1 MNFPGD
7 IEKLKIIILELI
19 KPIIPA
25 NDKTTTV
32 IDFIFNAK
40 RTKAGFRLPPY
51 YIVYF
56 LFVKLLKFKNLGR
69 FEKTA
74 WSIPIDYNG
83 SLFLIEYRKMGLGLF
98 AHDVIKEEKQAE
110 EIVSIIN
117 KASKKAEPYFN
128 FIAQTKVN
136 GSNLNVNNNSLQLR
150 DRFEFFLSEYKKLGT
165 AIETVDNCSEKHTIK
180 IQANWMALSAIDA
193 FFSWTEHI
201 FIHIA
206 ILQGKLTT
214 GKSVTDMAVSE
225 WKSKYKLIFDISKKV
240 EKQYYDKLGLIRQQ
254 LRNFYAHGAFGK
266 TGEAF
271 KFHSETGA
279 VPVQIFSKS
288 NANKFSLNGPS
299 GFKESDAIAIIE
311 KFISFL
317 WEGELLPAKIY
328 IEDSSLPLI
337 LSYSKNGTY
346 KRAMST
352 VENMTALVEGLSR
365 EFDNAANMDWW

>member
-1 MNFPGD
+1 
-7 IEKLKIIILELI
+7 
-19 KPIIPA
+19 
-25 NDKTTTV
+25 
-32 IDFIFNAK
+32 
-40 RTKAGFRLPPY
+40 
-51 YIVYF
+51 
-56 LFVKLLKFKNLGR
+56 
-69 FEKTA
+69 
-74 WSIPIDYNG
+74 
-83 SLFLIEYRKMGLGLF
+83 MGLGLF
-98 AHDVIKEEKQAE
+98 ALDAIKEEKQAE

-136 GSNLNVNNNSLQLR
+136 GSNLNVNNNSWQLR

-165 AIETVDNCSEKHTIK
+165 AIETVDDYSEEYTIK
-180 IQANWMALSAIDA
+180 MQANWMALSAIDA

-214 GKSVTDMAVSE
+214 GKGVTDMAVSE
-225 WKSKYKLIFDISKKV
+225 WKSKYKLIFDISKKT

-279 VPVQIFSKS
+279 VPVQIISKS
-288 NANKFSLNGPS
+288 NVNKFSLNGPS

-311 KFISFL
+311 NFISFL
-317 WEGELLPAKIY
+317 WEDELLPAKIY

-337 LSYSKNGTY
+337 LSYSKDGTY

-352 VENMTALVEGLSR
+352 AENMTALVEGLLR
-365 EFDNAANMDWW
+365 EFDTAANMDWW

>member
-1 MNFPGD
+1 MNFPED
-7 IEKLKIIILELI
+7 IEKFKIIILELI

-25 NDKTTTV
+25 NKKTTTAV
-32 IDFIFNAK
+32 DFMFNAK
-40 RTKAGFRLPPY
+40 RTKAGFKLPPY
-51 YIVYF
+51 YIIYF
-56 LFVKLLKFKNLGR
+56 LFIKLLKFKNLGR
-69 FEKTA
+69 SEKTA

-83 SLFLIEYRKMGLGLF
+83 KLFLIEYRKMGLGLF
-98 AHDVIKEEKQAE
+98 AYDVIKEEKQAE
-110 EIVSIIN
+110 EILSIIN

-128 FIAQTKVN
+128 FIAQLKVN
-136 GSNLNVNNNSLQLR
+136 GSNLNVNNNSWQLR
-150 DRFEFFLSEYKKLGT
+150 DRFEFFLSEYKKLST
-165 AIETVDNCSEKHTIK
+165 VLETVDDYSEEYTIK
-180 IQANWMALSAIDA
+180 MQANWMALATIDA

-240 EKQYYDKLGLIRQQ
+240 EKQYYDKLVLIRQQ

-271 KFHSETGA
+271 KFHSGTGA
-279 VPVQIFSKS
+279 VPVQIISRD
-288 NANKFSLNGPS
+288 NVNKFSLNGPS
-299 GFKESDAIAIIE
+299 GFKDSDAIAIIE

-317 WEGELLPAKIY
+317 WEDELLPAKIY

-337 LSYSKNGTY
+337 LSYSKDGTY

-352 VENMTALVEGLSR
+352 VENMTTLVDGLSR
-365 EFDNAANMDWW
+365 VFDDAANMDWW